1 MCKDGEPDGQT
12 QLGAP
17 WGHLLGLDE
26 PIISDLGP
34 YRAAALE
41 CLSLNR
47 PTIYTVLV
55 LYLRSYHRVCVVD
68 YFAINV
74 VDKNIFRLHFG
85 NRFGT
90 KLRADVAIYEILR
103 TTDINL
109 CCKTLPDTHLCRP
122 PTAPR
127 SAIPYRK
134 FNH

>member
-55 LYLRSYHRVCVVD
+55 LISVGKGT
-68 YFAINV
+68 A
-74 VDKNIFRLHFG
+74 KNTTSSGIFDFG
-85 NRFGT
+85 
-90 KLRADVAIYEILR
+90 
-103 TTDINL
+103 
-109 CCKTLPDTHLCRP
+109 RP
-122 PTAPR
+122 VR
-127 SAIPYRK
+127 NSL
-134 FNH
+134 N